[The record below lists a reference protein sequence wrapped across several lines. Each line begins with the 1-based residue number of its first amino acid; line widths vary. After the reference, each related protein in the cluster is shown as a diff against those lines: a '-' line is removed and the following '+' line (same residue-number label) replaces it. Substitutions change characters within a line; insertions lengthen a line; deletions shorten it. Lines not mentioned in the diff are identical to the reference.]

1 VALSLQVF
9 NNLSE
14 QGQAPCRFFI
24 ELGEADSTKPAAKS
38 DQTHKFLRTTRTP
51 DKQSQ
56 TKVPNF
62 IQKFSQLNPI
72 VCTIYGHPVSD
83 EFSK

>member
-1 VALSLQVF
+1 LQVF

-38 DQTHKFLRTTRTP
+38 NLTQQFLRTT
-51 DKQSQ
+51 Q
-56 TKVPNF
+56 TTTSKLKPKVTNF
-62 IQKFSQLNPI
+62 IQKF
-72 VCTIYGHPVSD
+72 
-83 EFSK
+83 